1 MEVLRRIVLLFL
13 FVVTVNKALGIT
25 PITNEN
31 FATAVEICLS
41 TNAVDGLCSSSEYGS
56 MPNWDTSHVTRMVGG
71 TNSGTY
77 GSEEE
82 YIGFGNK
89 TEFNGDI
96 SSWNTSQVT
105 TMKEMFAD
113 AESFNQ
119 PIGDWDTGRVKDMD
133 AVFYNC
139 KTFNQD
145 ISSWDTSQVTNMS
158 HLFFNN
164 ANFNQD
170 VGSWDK
176 SQVTNM
182 ESMFYISP

>member
-89 TEFNGDI
+89 TLFNGDI

-105 TMKEMFAD
+105 TMENLFAD
-113 AESFNQ
+113 AVSFNQ
-119 PIGDWDTGRVKDMD
+119 PIGDWDTGRVKDMSG
-133 AVFYNC
+133 AFYNC
-139 KTFNQD
+139 KSFNQD
-145 ISSWDTSQVTNMS
+145 ISRWDTSQVTDMW
-158 HLFFNN
+158 HLFVH
-164 ANFNQD
+164 AYVFNQD
-170 VGSWDK
+170 ISRWD
-176 SQVTNM
+176 T
-182 ESMFYISP
+182 